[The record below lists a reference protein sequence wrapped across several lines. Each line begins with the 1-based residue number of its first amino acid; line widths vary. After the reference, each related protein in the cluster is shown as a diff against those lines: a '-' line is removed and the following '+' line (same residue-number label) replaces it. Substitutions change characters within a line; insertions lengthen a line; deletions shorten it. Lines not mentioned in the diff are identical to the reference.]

1 MDFTLSLSFCRNWE
15 PWQPS
20 NIACTRR
27 RSLDREAPLVMHDVG
42 PTNVGPGGRRIT
54 VMSIDEL
61 EAEALKLAPAA
72 RARLAERLLE
82 SLETLSDEENAR
94 LWADE
99 AQRRDEAWDASGKV
113 GHAADDVFREARAR
127 LK

>member
-1 MDFTLSLSFCRNWE
+1 
-15 PWQPS
+15 
-20 NIACTRR
+20 
-27 RSLDREAPLVMHDVG
+27 
-42 PTNVGPGGRRIT
+42 
-54 VMSIDEL
+54 MSIDEL

-94 LWADE
+94 LWAEE
-99 AQRRDEAWDASGKV
+99 AQRRDEGWETDGASG
-113 GHAADDVFREARAR
+113 HTAADVFREARAR